1 MADEKKIQENTSI
14 LDEIKKLKSDNTMLK
29 KIIVQKK
36 SSRGPANSSR
46 PKQLG
51 TLQTLQTL

>member
-1 MADEKKIQENTSI
+1 MADDNKSI
-14 LDEIKKLKSDNTMLK
+14 LNEIKKLKSDNTMLK
-29 KIIVQKK
+29 KIITQKK
-36 SSRGPANSSR
+36 SYRGPANSNR

>member
-1 MADEKKIQENTSI
+1 MADDKKVDDTKTFAA
-14 LDEIKKLKSDNTMLK
+14 EIAKLKSDNTMLK
-29 KIIVQKK
+29 KIITQKK
-36 SSRGPANSSR
+36 SSRGPANSNR